1 MAAGLYI
8 SIGKS
13 SFVTYEDE
21 IYNDGVAGE
30 SLLRG
35 RINVTSIEIG
45 DFYGIVESIADVS
58 SADFYIPNPE

>member
-13 SFVTYEDE
+13 AFVTYEDE

-30 SLLRG
+30 SALKAQ
-35 RINVTSIEIG
+35 INVASEEVG
-45 DFYGIVESIADVS
+45 DFYGIVESIADIS
-58 SADFYIPNPE
+58 SSDFYITSIL